1 MRACCSCAG
10 VLPGL
15 VALVRGGAKE
25 KVVRVGLLATAVLLQ
40 GGPPDVAPDLLD
52 LGLHKLVAV
61 RALQVGFSVRAPE
74 CNNGKVCSIGTAYTG
89 IWLVI
94 GHASRVCGSH
104 IRAASISSWV
114 ACRRCGCVNAVH
126 GTAQHRA
133 LVTGAA
139 MQSILT

>member
-1 MRACCSCAG
+1 

-61 RALQVGFSVRAPE
+61 RALQVTP
-74 CNNGKVCSIGTAYTG
+74 
-89 IWLVI
+89 
-94 GHASRVCGSH
+94 
-104 IRAASISSWV
+104 SW
-114 ACRRCGCVNAVH
+114 GPL
-126 GTAQHRA
+126 GE
-133 LVTGAA
+133 LVTQHIWASGVPGPAA
-139 MQSILT
+139 TLQH